1 MSRTDNQPDELTD
14 DSPNLPG
21 GGQQTYAWIAECT
34 DDLDAPESVSLADDD
49 TSLTA
54 ADIKMIR
61 NTVISAISHNADV
74 AAWFAAGMRAVL
86 ADAGVL
92 TGANFAAQLRGPFD
106 GWLRDRVYEAEADA
120 VRDGWLAPGAKPPP
134 PKAH

>member
-14 DSPNLPG
+14 ASPNLPG
-21 GGQQTYAWIAECT
+21 SGQQTYAWIAECT

-49 TSLTA
+49 ASLTA

-61 NTVISAISHNADV
+61 NTAISAISHNADV
-74 AAWFAAGMRAVL
+74 AAWLAAGIRAVL

-92 TGANFAAQLRGPFD
+92 TERNVHESAGLYARLDETIYGTVFKVLR
-106 GWLRDRVYEAEADA
+106 EA
-120 VRDGWLAPGAKPPP
+120 GLAK
-134 PKAH
+134 